1 VGIEVEHQYLIA
13 YAYNV
18 GDSGGPQRIQNAVID
33 KDPLDWLLEMRV
45 RHASE
50 DYQLLM
56 TWNLL
61 PADYERL
68 RGKVG

>member
-1 VGIEVEHQYLIA
+1 MYLIA
-13 YAYNV
+13 YVYNV
-18 GDSGGPQRIQNAVID
+18 GDSGGRQRIQNAVID
-33 KDPLDWLLEMRV
+33 KDPLSWLLEMRL

-56 TWNLL
+56 AWNLL
-61 PADYERL
+61 PEDYERL